1 MIPRSLRPFDVVT
14 RVLAERLRGCLP
26 SEELRAL
33 SGSRDIDWGRVVGHA
48 SAELVLPAF
57 AAALSDLGLREPLD
71 PELGTFLDAVRA
83 ANAERNHELRAELA
97 AAVGILN
104 RAGIEPVLLKGS
116 IRLLDGLYPDH
127 GWRMLR
133 DLDLLVPK
141 ASLPEAKG
149 VFQKAGY
156 AECGSHGALHRP
168 GGACQIDLHTELFSR
183 PRQLRLLAAA
193 DVLEGA
199 RHVAVGD
206 GRVGVPSIEHQV
218 VHLIGH
224 GQIRH
229 LGHACGRISLGNR
242 LEAAALVQWGHED
255 VDWQAVFRRFRA
267 TGYQRPF
274 LVFLLALNE
283 GGWCAVPLP
292 GRIDRLAAAQWRRI
306 ALQARSATAA
316 YVGSRLG
323 LLISEFTR
331 QFEEAEGGGS
341 RALANV
347 RRLMFERGAARGMG
361 RAIWE
366 RHRHLVH
373 VSPYLA
379 WLVAQ

>member
-1 MIPRSLRPFDVVT
+1 MIPRSLCPSDAIT

-33 SGSRDIDWGRVVGHA
+33 IGSRDIDWGRVVGHA

-57 AAALSDLGLREPLD
+57 AAALSDLGLRESLD
-71 PELGTFLDAVRA
+71 PELGAFLDAVRA

-97 AAVGILN
+97 AAVAILN
-104 RAGIEPVLLKGS
+104 RADVEPVLLKGT
-116 IRLLDGLYPDH
+116 IRLLDRVYPDD
-127 GWRMLR
+127 GWRMSR
-133 DLDLLVPK
+133 DLDLLVSK
-141 ASLPEAKG
+141 ASLREAKRA
-149 VFQKAGY
+149 FQNAGY

-168 GGACQIDLHTELFSR
+168 GGACQIDLHTELFCR
-183 PRQLRLLAAA
+183 PRQLRLLPAA

-199 RHVAVGD
+199 RHVAVGN

-229 LGHACGRISLGNR
+229 LGHAFGRISLRNC
-242 LEAAALVQWGHED
+242 LEAAALVQWGHEAI
-255 VDWQAVFRRFRA
+255 DWPAVSQRFVA
-267 TGYQRPF
+267 TRYQRPF
-274 LVFLLALNE
+274 LVFVLALNQ

-331 QFEEAEGGGS
+331 QLEEAEGGQS
-341 RALANV
+341 RALANL
-347 RRLMFERGAARGMG
+347 RRLLSERGAARRMG

-366 RHRHLVH
+366 RQRHLVH
-373 VSPYLA
+373 VSPYLT
-379 WLVAQ
+379 WLIAQ